1 MKRIMTKLLNL
12 PGIIVESSLEEGKV
26 LILSVSKAKKSAVC
40 PNCGKT
46 SDKLHQNQKHLVKD
60 LPMGEREIIL
70 NVNRRRFKCK
80 KCQTTFSEKLDFVG
94 HKKGYTHR
102 YAEKI
107 AQEVI
112 ASDVSNVAKNNGLSN
127 DEVNSML
134 SEVAKRVM
142 PIDVKNLKRLGIDEI
157 SLVKGQGKFIVVLVD
172 IDTGKLIGLVKERKQ
187 KEIEAEMKKWGQE
200 VLTQIEEVSIDM
212 TGNYKSLV
220 KKICPN
226 ASVTVDR
233 FHVAKIVHNEL
244 NQARIEQKK
253 IAASLEKEEREKI
266 FNSLKGNK
274 YTLLK
279 AEKDLTESQ
288 KKKLEM
294 IRDASPLIAAMHG
307 LKEEFTSLFEESKD
321 LGSGTINLADWVK
334 KAQGFYQKSVKT
346 IKGWFAEIVGYF
358 EQRTTSGVVE
368 GINNKLKLIKR
379 SGFGFRN
386 FDNFKIRALMAWH
399 YPIDLAR

>member
-1 MKRIMTKLLNL
+1 MTKLLNL
-12 PGIIVESSLEEGKV
+12 PGIIVESSLEEGKL

-142 PIDVKNLKRLGIDEI
+142 P
-157 SLVKGQGKFIVVLVD
+157 
-172 IDTGKLIGLVKERKQ
+172 
-187 KEIEAEMKKWGQE
+187 
-200 VLTQIEEVSIDM
+200 
-212 TGNYKSLV
+212 
-220 KKICPN
+220 
-226 ASVTVDR
+226 
-233 FHVAKIVHNEL
+233 
-244 NQARIEQKK
+244 
-253 IAASLEKEEREKI
+253 
-266 FNSLKGNK
+266 
-274 YTLLK
+274 
-279 AEKDLTESQ
+279 KD
-288 KKKLEM
+288 
-294 IRDASPLIAAMHG
+294 
-307 LKEEFTSLFEESKD
+307 F
-321 LGSGTINLADWVK
+321 
-334 KAQGFYQKSVKT
+334 
-346 IKGWFAEIVGYF
+346 
-358 EQRTTSGVVE
+358 
-368 GINNKLKLIKR
+368 IKR
-379 SGFGFRN
+379 VSKQSRDGLP
-386 FDNFKIRALMAWH
+386 K
-399 YPIDLAR
+399 